1 MDRSRTADDVLA
13 GLIVFLLLCLAS
25 SIAAGWFALLRA
37 KAPAELLV
45 TMEWVFGGVAAGAA
59 LGALLLRSAIR
70 KAAQRPIRSATEV
83 VERVAA
89 GDLTVNAHSAM
100 NQVHTRRLMKALDGM
115 TTVLRE
121 VVTEVVHSAHAVA
134 SRSGELARGHSDLAR
149 RTEEEASALQ
159 QTASSLE
166 ELTSTV
172 AQNADS
178 ARKASQV
185 AAEAREVAL
194 KGGELVGQVVAT
206 MNGIAE
212 SSHRVSDIIATI
224 DGIAF
229 QTNILALNAAVE
241 AARAGEEGRGFAV
254 VAAEVRAL
262 AQRSATAAREI
273 KALIAESVGK
283 VEAGAQLVD
292 SAGRTMSGIVASI
305 TTVSRLISD
314 IALASSE
321 QNDGLAQVNTAV
333 AQMDQ
338 VVQQNAAL
346 VDRAHAAT
354 QDMDQRAEHLLG
366 LVSRFQLERG
376 AGARTSS
383 MTASPAP
390 RLSAGDGAGLLA
402 SAA

>member
-1 MDRSRTADDVLA
+1 MDKSHTADSLLA
-13 GLIVFLLLCLAS
+13 GLIALLLLCLAS
-25 SIAAGWFALLRA
+25 SMALGWLALVKA
-37 KAPAELLV
+37 KAPAELLGTV
-45 TMEWVFGGVAAGAA
+45 QWVFGCVLAAAV
-59 LGALLLRSAIR
+59 LGALVLRSGIR
-70 KAAQRPIRSATEV
+70 KAAQRPIGSATEL

-89 GDLTVNAHSAM
+89 GDLTVNAHGGM
-100 NQVHTRRLMKALDGM
+100 NQVHTRRLMKALDAM
-115 TTVLRE
+115 TTVLRDI
-121 VVTEVVHSAHAVA
+121 VTEVVHSAQAVA
-134 SRSGELARGHSDLAR
+134 SRSSELARGHRDLAR
-149 RTEEEASALQ
+149 RTEEEACALQ

-172 AQNADS
+172 TQNADS
-178 ARKASQV
+178 ARKASEV
-185 AAEAREVAL
+185 AAEAREEAHT
-194 KGGELVGQVVAT
+194 GGKLVGQVVTT
-206 MNGIAE
+206 MNDIAE
-212 SSHRVSDIIATI
+212 SSRRMSDIIATI

-254 VAAEVRAL
+254 VASEVRAL

-283 VEAGAQLVD
+283 VELGTQLVD
-292 SAGRTMSGIVASI
+292 SAGHTMSGIVASI
-305 TTVSRLISD
+305 TSVSQLIAD

-321 QNDGLAQVNTAV
+321 QSAGLAQVNTAV
-333 AQMDQ
+333 AQMDH

-354 QDMDQRAEHLLG
+354 QEMDHHAEHLVG

-376 AGARTSS
+376 PGTGVGSGTALRIAGV
-383 MTASPAP
+383 P
-390 RLSAGDGAGLLA
+390 AGDRAGLLA